1 MPNRPIS
8 KWLPT
13 LDKLRRRLGPEGDFP
28 RRHTGATA
36 IGIAVLLALSVGFII
51 FALHEHRNE
60 TRRNDDFTVMRIA
73 YDAQEDLIS
82 LAVAIEDPALNAQ
95 PEALQLI
102 LRRERTFL
110 HHVALLESYLHE
122 DREKRTALR
131 EIAAGFQKWMNTYAL
146 PEVTAR
152 SQHREAGERPGGAQ
166 NLRSSLLQVERS
178 QLSAIVRDAENLVE
192 TNHHVRAVRQ
202 LFQTAGLVTLGALA
216 ISFLAASSWVSY
228 KAFRKHLQKAETA
241 GAQIR
246 AIIDNTLDGVITV
259 DENGVIQSLN
269 PAAERMFVQEAG
281 NVIGQSVSLLIPQ
294 RLFFY
299 DMKNAGRGSIMA
311 VGQRQGYYP
320 FPIEI
325 SLSAMEVMGRKQFV
339 AMVRDVSERQRSEDT
354 LRQISIGV
362 STTTGEEF
370 LRSLLK
376 QLSKALRNDFA
387 FMVELVGKAHESA
400 STIAIAEQGNIRT
413 TGAYDLTHTA
423 CAEVLAK
430 GFRVHPGGVRKSF
443 PEDSVLQELMAEGFV
458 ATPLIDHKG
467 RAVGVIGVIDRKPLG
482 ETRIIESTLQIFAAR
497 AAAEIERKRSE
508 EDLAAEKERL
518 AVTLRSIADGFITID
533 NDGRVLML
541 NSIAERLT
549 GWSQLDA
556 SGRQLAEVFNILH
569 GHNRRRCSHALQR
582 IVAAGHAEGIDGPT
596 ILVAYDGAERMIESN
611 AAPIRERS
619 NRKVGAVIVF
629 RDVTEK
635 LRMEE
640 ERQKADKL
648 ESLGVVAGGIAHDFN
663 NLLTA
668 ILGNISLAMVG
679 NELDGNASE
688 RLKSAKKATHRA
700 QELAQ
705 QLLTFAKGGAPIKQT
720 ASIGQLL
727 RDTLSLTLHGSKVF
741 CDFQLPA
748 DLWPVEIDPGQVSQV
763 INNLAINADQAMPAG
778 GTLRITGENIDL
790 PTASV
795 SLGLHSGRWVK
806 ISLKDQGIGIPAEYL
821 KKIFDPYFTTKP
833 KGSGLGLAT
842 VYSIVKNH
850 GGVIGVESE
859 PGAGSSFTFCLPASE
874 KELLSESNSEVPRA
888 PANARV
894 LVLDDEEAICMLV
907 TCALEP
913 LGYDVTEVNDGLSA
927 IVAYQKAMDEN
938 RPFDLVISD
947 LTIPGGLGGQETI
960 KRLLEIDPDV
970 CAIVSS
976 GYAND
981 PVMSRHE
988 NYGFRGMIAKPY
1000 EIDALGRKV
1009 AEVLATPRRT
1019 RVIFHNFETAAQDT
1033 GTSVGRGGF
1042 QEAPP
1047 APPSEPSSS
1056 AERPPVAL
1064 V

>member
-1 MPNRPIS
+1 MPNRTIS
-8 KWLPT
+8 RWLPT
-13 LDKLRRRLGPEGDFP
+13 LDKLRRQLGPEGDFP

-36 IGIAVLLALSVGFII
+36 VGIAVLLTLSIGFII
-51 FALHEHRNE
+51 FAIQEHGNE
-60 TRRNDDFTVMRIA
+60 MRRSDDFTVMRVA
-73 YDAQEDLIS
+73 YEAQEDLIS
-82 LAVAIEDPALNAQ
+82 LEVAMEDPALIGQ

-102 LRRERTFL
+102 LRREKAFL
-110 HHVALLESYLHE
+110 HRVALLDGLLNG
-122 DREKRTALR
+122 DRAKRNALR
-131 EIAAGFQKWMNTYAL
+131 DIADGFHKWMDEFAV
-146 PEVTAR
+146 PELMAR
-152 SQHREAGERPGGAQ
+152 RQHREAPGRPGVAL
-166 NLRSSLLQVERS
+166 NFRSPLLQAERS
-178 QLSAIVRDAENLVE
+178 QLSAMVRDAESVVE
-192 TNHHVRAVRQ
+192 TNHHVRGVRQ

-228 KAFRKHLQKAETA
+228 KAFRKHLEKAETA

-269 PAAERMFVQEAG
+269 PAAERMFVQEASS
-281 NVIGQSVSLLIPQ
+281 VIGQNVSLLIPQ

-325 SLSAMEVMGRKQFV
+325 SLSAMEVMGRRQFV

-376 QLSKALRNDFA
+376 QLSKALRNDYA
-387 FMVELVGKAHESA
+387 FMVELVGKAHDSL
-400 STIAIAEQGNIRT
+400 STIAIAEQGNMRT
-413 TGAYDLTHTA
+413 TGSYDLTHTA

-430 GFRVHPGGVRKSF
+430 GFRVHVSGVRKSF
-443 PEDSVLQELMAEGFV
+443 PEDSVLQELVAEGFV

-467 RAVGVIGVIDRKPLG
+467 RPVGVIGVIDRKPLG

-549 GWSQLDA
+549 GWSQPDA
-556 SGRQLAEVFNILH
+556 AGRQLAEVFDILNE
-569 GHNRRRCSHALQR
+569 HNRRRCSHALQR
-582 IVAAGHAEGIDGPT
+582 IVATGHAEGIDGPT
-596 ILVAYDGAERMIESN
+596 ILVAHDGAERMIESN

-679 NELDGNASE
+679 SVDENANE

-705 QLLTFAKGGAPIKQT
+705 QLLTFARGGAPIKQT

-741 CDFQLPA
+741 CDFQLPL

-790 PTASV
+790 PTGSV

-806 ISLKDQGIGIPAEYL
+806 ISLKDQGIGIPSEYL

-874 KELLSESNSEVPRA
+874 KEVLSQNSSEVPRA

-913 LGYDVTEVNDGLSA
+913 LGYEVTETNDGLSA

-938 RPFDLVISD
+938 RPYDLVISD
-947 LTIPGGLGGQETI
+947 LTIPGGMGGQETI
-960 KRLLEIDPDV
+960 KRLLEIDADV

-988 NYGFRGMIAKPY
+988 DYGFRGMIAKPY

-1019 RVIFHNFETAAQDT
+1019 RVIFHNFETGA
-1033 GTSVGRGGF
+1033 
-1042 QEAPP
+1042 QEAVNAAEKGNPPDSPPPPSSQPSASMGRPP
-1047 APPSEPSSS
+1047 A
-1056 AERPPVAL
+1056 AL

>member
-1 MPNRPIS
+1 MS
-8 KWLPT
+8 KWFPT
-13 LDKLRRRLGPEGDFP
+13 LDKLRRWLGSEGDFP

-36 IGIAVLLALSVGFII
+36 VGIAVLLTLSVGFIV
-51 FALHEHRNE
+51 FALREHGDE
-60 TRRNDDFTVMRIA
+60 IRRGDDLTVMRIA
-73 YDAQEDLIS
+73 YEAQEDLMS
-82 LAVAIEDPALNAQ
+82 LQVAIGDPAVTSQ
-95 PEALQLI
+95 PEALQLMS
-102 LRRERTFL
+102 RRQRAFL
-110 HHVALLESYLHE
+110 DRVALLESLVHT
-122 DREKRTALR
+122 DRAKRTALR
-131 EIAAGFQKWMNTYAL
+131 EIAFGFHKWMNEFAV
-146 PEVTAR
+146 PEVIASR
-152 SQHREAGERPGGAQ
+152 QHRAAPSPPA
-166 NLRSSLLQVERS
+166 LLQAERS
-178 QLSAIVRDAENLVE
+178 QLAAIVRDAENVVE
-192 TNHHVRAVRQ
+192 SNHQARGVRQ
-202 LFQTAGLVTLGALA
+202 LFQTGGLVVLGALA

-228 KAFRKHLQKAETA
+228 KAFRKHLEKAETA

-259 DENGVIQSLN
+259 DENGIIQSLN
-269 PAAERMFVQEAG
+269 PAAERMFVQTAG

-294 RLFFY
+294 RLFFH

-325 SLSAMEVMGRKQFV
+325 SLSAMEVVGRRQFV

-376 QLSKALRNDFA
+376 QLSKALRNDYA
-387 FMVELVGKAHESA
+387 FLVELVGKGRDSSSA
-400 STIAIAEQGNIRT
+400 IAIAEQGNIRT
-413 TGAYDLTHTA
+413 TGSYDLTHTA

-430 GFRVHPGGVRKSF
+430 GFRVHVSGVRKSF
-443 PEDSVLQELMAEGFV
+443 PEDTVLQELVAEGFV
-458 ATPLIDHKG
+458 ATPLIDHRG
-467 RAVGVIGVIDRKPLG
+467 RPVGVIGVIDRKPLG

-556 SGRQLAEVFNILH
+556 AGRQLSEVFNILNEN
-569 GHNRRRCSHALQR
+569 NRRKCAHALQR
-582 IVAAGHAEGIDGPT
+582 IVATGHAEGVDGAT
-596 ILVAYDGAERMIESN
+596 ILVALDGTERMIESN

-668 ILGNISLAMVG
+668 ILGNISLAMVSG
-679 NELDGNASE
+679 GLDENANE

-720 ASIGQLL
+720 ASISQLL
-727 RDTLSLTLHGSKVF
+727 RDTLSFTLHGSKVF
-741 CDFQLPA
+741 CDFQIPQ
-748 DLWPVEIDPGQVSQV
+748 DLWPVEIDPGQISQV
-763 INNLAINADQAMPAG
+763 INNLAVNADQAMPAG
-778 GTLRITGENIDL
+778 GTLKITGENVDL
-790 PTASV
+790 PTGSV
-795 SLGLHSGRWVK
+795 SLGLHAGRWVK
-806 ISLKDQGIGIPAEYL
+806 ISLKDQGIGIPTEYL

-850 GGVIGVESE
+850 GGIIGVESE
-859 PGAGSSFTFCLPASE
+859 PGEGSSFTFCLPASE
-874 KELLSESNSEVPRA
+874 KEVQSENNSDVPRA
-888 PANARV
+888 PGNARV

-913 LGYDVTEVNDGLSA
+913 LGYEVTETNDGLGA
-927 IVAYQKAMDEN
+927 IAAYQKAMEEN
-938 RPFDLVISD
+938 RPYDLVISD
-947 LTIPGGLGGQETI
+947 LTIPGGIGGQETI
-960 KRLLEIDPDV
+960 KRLLAIDPDV

-988 NYGFRGMIAKPY
+988 EYGFRGMIAKPY
-1000 EIDALGRKV
+1000 EINALGRKV
-1009 AEVLATPRRT
+1009 AEVLAAPRRT
-1019 RVIFHNFETAAQDT
+1019 RVIFHNFETAALETANAAAKDSAQD
-1033 GTSVGRGGF
+1033 
-1042 QEAPP
+1042 APP
-1047 APPSEPSSS
+1047 LPSSPPPVTM
-1056 AERPPVAL
+1056 ERPPAAFV
-1064 V
+1064 

>member
-1 MPNRPIS
+1 MPHRMS

-13 LDKLRRRLGPEGDFP
+13 LDKLQRWLGADGDFP

-36 IGIAVLLALSVGFII
+36 VGIAVLLTLSVGFID
-51 FALHEHRNE
+51 FALREHRDE
-60 TRRNDDFTVMRIA
+60 VRRGDDLTVMRVA
-73 YDAQEDLIS
+73 YEAQEDLMS
-82 LAVAIEDPALNAQ
+82 LEVAIGDPGLTSQ
-95 PEALQLI
+95 PDALQLM
-102 LRRERTFL
+102 LRREKAFL
-110 HHVALLESYLHE
+110 DRVALLDGLLHG
-122 DREKRTALR
+122 DRVKRSALR
-131 EIAAGFQKWMNTYAL
+131 EIAAGFHKWVKEFAD
-146 PEVTAR
+146 PELAAR
-152 SQHREAGERPGGAQ
+152 RQHHETPAAPGQ
-166 NLRSSLLQVERS
+166 LQAERS
-178 QLSAIVRDAENLVE
+178 QLAAIVRDAESIVE
-192 TNHHVRAVRQ
+192 TNHQVRGERQ
-202 LFQTAGLVTLGALA
+202 LFQTAGLVALGALA
-216 ISFLAASSWVSY
+216 ISFLGTSSWVSY
-228 KAFRKHLQKAETA
+228 KAFRKHLEKAETA

-246 AIIDNTLDGVITV
+246 AIIDNTLDGVVTV
-259 DENGVIQSLN
+259 DDNGVIQSLN
-269 PAAERMFVQEAG
+269 PAAERMFVQTAS

-294 RLFFY
+294 RLFFH

-325 SLSAMEVMGRKQFV
+325 SLSAMEVMGRRQFV

-376 QLSKALRNDFA
+376 QLSKALRNDYA
-387 FMVELVGKAHESA
+387 FLVELVGKGRDSS

-413 TGAYDLTHTA
+413 TGAYHLTHTA
-423 CAEVLAK
+423 CEEVLSK
-430 GFRVHPGGVRKSF
+430 GFRVHVSGVRTNF
-443 PEDSVLQELMAEGFV
+443 PEDAVLQELVAEGFV

-467 RAVGVIGVIDRKPLG
+467 RPVGVIGVIDRKPLG

-497 AAAEIERKRSE
+497 AASEIERKRSE

-533 NDGRVLML
+533 NEGRVLML

-556 SGRQLAEVFNILH
+556 AGRQLAEVFDILN
-569 GHNRRRCSHALQR
+569 GHNRRRCAHALQR
-582 IVAAGHAEGIDGPT
+582 IVATGHAEGIDGPT
-596 ILVAYDGAERMIESN
+596 ILVAHDGTERMIESN

-679 NELDGNASE
+679 SDLDENASE

-727 RDTLSLTLHGSKVF
+727 RDTLSFTLHGTKVF
-741 CDFQLPA
+741 CDFQLPN

-790 PTASV
+790 PTGSV
-795 SLGLHSGRWVK
+795 SLGLRAGRWVK
-806 ISLKDQGIGIPAEYL
+806 ISLRDQGIGIPAEYL

-850 GGVIGVESE
+850 GGVVEVESE
-859 PGAGSSFTFCLPASE
+859 PGEGSSFTFCLPASA
-874 KELLSESNSEVPRA
+874 KEVLSQDSSEAPRA
-888 PANARV
+888 AANTRV

-913 LGYDVTEVNDGLSA
+913 LGYEVTETNDGLSTIA
-927 IVAYQKAMDEN
+927 AYQKAMAES
-938 RPFDLVISD
+938 RRYDLVISD
-947 LTIPGGLGGQETI
+947 LTIPGGMGGKDTI

-981 PVMSRHE
+981 PIMSRHE
-988 NYGFRGMIAKPY
+988 DYGFCGMIAKPY
-1000 EIDALGRKV
+1000 EINALGRKV
-1009 AEVLATPRRT
+1009 AEVLAAPRRT
-1019 RVIFHNFETAAQDT
+1019 RVIFHNFETAAQQA
-1033 GTSVGRGGF
+1033 VGGSQRGSSTDS
-1042 QEAPP
+1042 PP
-1047 APPSEPSSS
+1047 TPSSEPPVA
-1056 AERPPVAL
+1056 AERPPAAV